1 MNIQSYFMSKISG
14 GSAVKAEYSRCT
26 ANTLFPS
33 YNTKLKWVYTN
44 THSYGFTHCRFQN
57 YSVGISEDSDS
68 LTVLRERESDS
79 NREGES

>member
-1 MNIQSYFMSKISG
+1 MSKISV
-14 GSAVKAEYSRCT
+14 GSAVKAEYSHCT
-26 ANTLFPS
+26 ANTQLPS
-33 YNTKLKWVYTN
+33 YNMRLNWVYTN
-44 THSYGFTHCRFQN
+44 THSYRFTHCRFQY

>member
-1 MNIQSYFMSKISG
+1 MSKISVG
-14 GSAVKAEYSRCT
+14 IAKCYT
-26 ANTLFPS
+26 KLPS
-33 YNTKLKWVYTN
+33 YNMRLNWVYTN
-44 THSYGFTHCRFQN
+44 THSYGFTHCRFQY